1 MVKRSIAQ
9 SKRVSNLNGV
19 NKYLYDLIVLDM
31 NMPVMDG
38 MEACKAI
45 LSELNNSK
53 ALKNGLNLT
62 GKRFE
67 SIYSKNL
74 NYSHKI
80 GR

>member
-1 MVKRSIAQ
+1 MN
-9 SKRVSNLNGV
+9 NLNGV
-19 NKYLYDLIVLDM
+19 NKFLYDLIVLDL

-53 ALKNGLNLT
+53 TLKNGLNLI
-62 GKRFE
+62 GKRCE

-74 NYSHKI
+74 NYSH
-80 GR
+80 